1 MSITKPGKLIRFTS
15 AGPGKGSRVRQITL
29 TDLLLF
35 FFSLIGLC
43 ALLVWSEA
51 TNKVDRL
58 LHDEW
63 VRADQRPVPSD
74 VVILAIDSD
83 SLHELGRWPWT
94 RQVQAEMF
102 EQLVNYQIKVAVVD
116 LLYTERSGS
125 PDADQRLSQAIASLP
140 ESVLPVLTEGGGVG
154 ASIESLPIPE
164 ITRHIS
170 SLGHVFLPI
179 DDDGIVRRL
188 FLKAGISAAHWP
200 SLSLAALEV
209 LQADGVEV
217 PGKISGPYAPSER
230 WVTDH
235 EVYIPFYGPNGTFP
249 RVSAI
254 DLIRGT
260 VDPERLRDKIVFVGM
275 TTTGLG
281 DVVPTPVSALDQPV
295 PGVEI
300 HANAFASLR
309 DGSMVTKLNPYY
321 AMLITLL
328 TLPVLFL
335 AYSRARPEW
344 GVICAIGG
352 ALLPIAMSNLAYTY
366 ANVWL
371 SPLSASVPMLVSY
384 LLWSRHRLQFVN
396 RFLEQEQIRTA
407 DYVPRRAVSDNE
419 AMKNFFESATRHLPI
434 TAWRFSTGR
443 ERFSGGDE
451 LLPLTMPA
459 PLENRWGIQKNL
471 YARRYQEAHGLLI
484 EMRIEDDQLGPEIAD
499 YIDSL
504 ARVRMREQTSVFAG
518 SVERLQSNVQ
528 TLSDQFDWLRNV
540 RNFSDTMLA
549 ATPVGFAIWNP
560 AGECIRSNNL
570 IYDHVSNFKRRGELM
585 DFMNGLGRE
594 SVEGED
600 AKRFNQLVMN
610 CKPWEVSYREEE
622 RELMVSFRAVGRTLS
637 QRLICVSVVD
647 LTDIRTVE
655 KARAEMVDYL
665 SHDLR
670 SPLISALYLLE
681 PVADK
686 RIAKNINSSLLMMD
700 NLLHVARAD
709 SLSESQFV
717 PLLLNSV
724 LDNSLDQLL
733 PQALNKSIRF
743 QIEIDDDIDLWMV
756 GDAASLER
764 AFANIVGNAIKY
776 SPEGSCITVTLTGD
790 EEYATLMVDDEGV
803 GIAPDMLD
811 QLFTRFKRDPNT
823 ASEHKGIGLGLALV
837 TRVVRLHS
845 GTVKASNLPVGTR
858 ITLILPLEG
867 NEEHADTLLELTQN
881 M

>member
-15 AGPGKGSRVRQITL
+15 AVPGKGNRVHQITL
-29 TDLLLF
+29 MGLSLF
-35 FFSLIGLC
+35 FFSLIALS

-58 LHDEW
+58 LHDAW
-63 VRADQRPVPSD
+63 VRADQRPVPED

-83 SLHELGRWPWT
+83 SLYELGRWPWS

-102 EQLVNYQIKVAVVD
+102 EQLATHPIKVAVVD
-116 LLYTERSGS
+116 LLYTERSES
-125 PDADQRLSQAIASLP
+125 PADDQRLSLAIGSLP
-140 ESVLPVLTEGGGVG
+140 ESVLPVLTEGGAAAESV
-154 ASIESLPIPE
+154 ESLPVPE
-164 ITRHIS
+164 ITRHVS
-170 SLGHVFLPI
+170 ELGHVFLPI

-209 LQADGVEV
+209 VQPDGVEV
-217 PGKISGPYAPSER
+217 PGNVYGSIAPSER

-249 RVSAI
+249 RVSAV
-254 DLIRGT
+254 DLIRGN
-260 VDPERLRDKIVFVGM
+260 VDPESLRDKVVFVGM

-281 DVVPTPVSALDQPV
+281 DVVPTPVSALSQPV

-300 HANAFASLR
+300 HANAFAALR
-309 DGSMVTKLNPYY
+309 DGSMITELDSYCV
-321 AMLITLL
+321 MLVALL
-328 TLPVLFL
+328 TLPLLFL
-335 AYSRARPEW
+335 AYSRAKPEW

-352 ALLPIAMSNLAYTY
+352 ALVPIAISYLAYTY

-371 SPLSASVPMLVSY
+371 APLSASVPMLVSY

-419 AMKNFFESATRHLPI
+419 AMKNFFESATRHLPVS
-434 TAWRFSTGR
+434 AWRFSVGR
-443 ERFSGGDE
+443 ERFAGGDE

-471 YARRYQEAHGLLI
+471 YARRYQEAQGLLI
-484 EMRIEDDQLGPEIAD
+484 ELRIDDEHLGPEIAD

-540 RNFSDTMLA
+540 RSFSDTMLA
-549 ATPVGFAIWNP
+549 AAPVGFAIWNP
-560 AGECIRSNNL
+560 AGECIRSNSL
-570 IYDHVSNFKRRGELM
+570 IYELVSNFKRRGDLL
-585 DFMNGLGRE
+585 DFMEGLGRG
-594 SVEGED
+594 STEGTD
-600 AKRFNQLVMN
+600 AKSFNQLVMH

-622 RELMVSFRAVGRTLS
+622 REMMVSFRAVGKTLS
-637 QRLICVSVVD
+637 KRLICVSVVD

-700 NLLHVARAD
+700 DLLHVARAD

-743 QIEIDDDIDLWMV
+743 QIDIDDDTDLWVV

-764 AFANIVGNAIKY
+764 AFTNIVGNAIKY
-776 SPEGSCITVTLTGD
+776 SPEGSCITVTLTD
-790 EEYATLMVDDEGV
+790 DDEYATLTIDDEGV

-845 GTVKASNLPVGTR
+845 GTVKASNLPDGTR
-858 ITLILPLEG
+858 ITLVLPLEG
-867 NEEHADTLLELTQN
+867 NDEHADTLLELTQDI
-881 M
+881 